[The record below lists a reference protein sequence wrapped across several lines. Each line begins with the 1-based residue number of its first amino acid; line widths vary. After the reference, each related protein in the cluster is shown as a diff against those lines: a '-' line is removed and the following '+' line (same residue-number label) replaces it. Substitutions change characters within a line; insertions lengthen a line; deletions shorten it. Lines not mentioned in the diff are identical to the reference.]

1 MYCGSSKDGVSAGP
15 ASVPKRPDVSR
26 TEATGQVGGWLQ
38 RHETTIDVAL
48 LVLALPIAVLS
59 ITTSLLVK
67 VVLRLLRRR

>member
-15 ASVPKRPDVSR
+15 AAVIKRPDVAR
-26 TEATGQVGGWLQ
+26 TASTSEVGGWLE
-38 RHETTIDVAL
+38 RHRTTIDVAL

-67 VVLRLLRRR
+67 IVLRLLRRR